1 MLWNTG
7 LAQGN
12 TETNELG
19 YISEFKRVFSFSEC
33 KTLPDFASITIAAY
47 GAANPQKGNDT
58 NRKIAFDTAPFSA
71 AIPLSGDDG
80 SYIFVN
86 TGLPAAGAAGGGA
99 GSGAEG
105 LLKKHI
111 GYSPNC
117 EEDCSSKI
125 FCRNSTTERC
135 PPRHIRSACV
145 SDNSGDLLGKR

>member
-1 MLWNTG
+1 MAG
-7 LAQGN
+7 GFKLAVSAFGS
-12 TETNELG
+12 THTHWLSHLF
-19 YISEFKRVFSFSEC
+19 IC
-33 KTLPDFASITIAAY
+33 KPVALPIDATVGSKSTLSWDVPLAL
-47 GAANPQKGNDT
+47 
-58 NRKIAFDTAPFSA
+58 FDTAPFSA

-105 LLKKHI
+105 LLKKNI

>member
-1 MLWNTG
+1 MLVITG
-7 LAQGN
+7 LFAVG
-12 TETNELG
+12 
-19 YISEFKRVFSFSEC
+19 
-33 KTLPDFASITIAAY
+33 TLTPALIGLLAAG
-47 GAANPQKGNDT
+47 GAGAG
-58 NRKIAFDTAPFSA
+58 AGAGA
-71 AIPLSGDDG
+71 GG
-80 SYIFVN
+80 
-86 TGLPAAGAAGGGA
+86 GGAAGAA
-99 GSGAEG
+99 G

>member
-1 MLWNTG
+1 MGSKSTLSWDVP
-7 LAQGN
+7 LA
-12 TETNELG
+12 L
-19 YISEFKRVFSFSEC
+19 
-33 KTLPDFASITIAAY
+33 
-47 GAANPQKGNDT
+47 
-58 NRKIAFDTAPFSA
+58 FDTAPFSA

-117 EEDCSSKI
+117 EEDCSSNI
-125 FCRNSTTERC
+125 FCRNSMTERC